1 MYSYENILEKMVN
14 KYEELSGFKLQ
25 NESDIMLR
33 LRVLSSELFNSFS
46 ALEFVKR
53 QMFVPTAQES
63 FLDKHALERG
73 LTRKSGVKAKGEVT
87 FCLSSVIAA
96 DVVID
101 KGTVVSTQGPDV
113 KSFETTQAVVLK
125 AGKLSVKAEVV
136 ATKEGS
142 DHNVMKGEVCVMVTP
157 PLYVNSVT
165 NELSFTCGADSEDD
179 EQLRQRIIESYKDI
193 SNGTNE
199 VYYKR
204 LAQSV
209 EGVYSA
215 SVFSGVRGVGTLDIY
230 IGGKGENQITK
241 EQIAMVQEIVDENR
255 ELNVDALVLYAT
267 PKKVFLTLS
276 LEVKEGYDFDKVST
290 EIKERITE
298 YVDSLSV
305 SQPFY
310 LSDAG
315 DVIFH
320 TEGVKKY
327 NFLQP
332 YTSDVYPKI
341 NEYCSVDTIE
351 IRRGENG

>member
-1 MYSYENILEKMVN
+1 MYSYENILSKMVS
-14 KYEELSGFKLQ
+14 KYEELSGGKLS

-33 LRVLSSELFNSFS
+33 LRVLASELFNSFS

-53 QMFVPTAQES
+53 QMFVPTAQAQ

-73 LTRKSGVKAKGEVT
+73 LVRKNGVKAKGEVT
-87 FCLSSVIAA
+87 FSLSSVIES

-136 ATKEGS
+136 ATKEGA
-142 DHNVMKGEVCVMVTP
+142 DHNVVKGAICVMVTP
-157 PLYVNSVT
+157 PLYVSSVT
-165 NELSFTCGADSEDD
+165 NENGLTGGADREED
-179 EQLRQRIIESYKDI
+179 EQLRQRVIESYKDI

-215 SVFSGVRGVGTLDIY
+215 SVESGKRGIGTLNIY
-230 IGGKGENQITK
+230 IGGKGEKQITK
-241 EQIAMVQEIVDENR
+241 EQVDTVQKIVDENR

-267 PKKVFLTLS
+267 PKKVILTLS
-276 LEVKEGYDFDKVST
+276 LEVKEGYDFDKVSD
-290 EIKERITE
+290 EIKEKLTE

-305 SQPFY
+305 AQPFY
-310 LSDAG
+310 LCEAG
-315 DVIFH
+315 DIIFH

-332 YTSDVYPKI
+332 YTSDVYPEI
-341 NEYCSVDTIE
+341 DEYCSVESIE
-351 IRRGENG
+351 IRRAS